1 MVECLNNTSL
11 EPTNPNTI
19 KVPNQKLM
27 GQRKRQLGL
36 KTLDTSVINSPMS
49 PPSPPCRNKLPN
61 DFQLHESYLGS
72 NATNQRILGV
82 TVSEQGADTQ
92 QYL

>member
-1 MVECLNNTSL
+1 MAPS
-11 EPTNPNTI
+11 
-19 KVPNQKLM
+19 
-27 GQRKRQLGL
+27 
-36 KTLDTSVINSPMS
+36 
-49 PPSPPCRNKLPN
+49 SPPCRNKLPN

-92 QYL
+92 QYLGDGQGWAPVVLKKYICIADT